1 MSPGKKNLYK
11 SQISLA
17 RWRNENLSSADQK
30 KVIACALQLL
40 CNSPSVGCFC
50 TPVTLSETFLSFF
63 FFLCLSIH
71 GYPGLSQRQHNDL
84 LCASFF
90 WIHQRVCHL
99 VWHLWLLL
107 MSQAWNT
114 PSAVLFSY
122 CWKPLEVHLQSAAA
136 QAWHTMVGVYIW
148 IWEYCPLKLVGRS

>member
-1 MSPGKKNLYK
+1 MSPGKKNLDK

-63 FFLCLSIH
+63 FF
-71 GYPGLSQRQHNDL
+71 
-84 LCASFF
+84 CAS
-90 WIHQRVCHL
+90 VS
-99 VWHLWLLL
+99 
-107 MSQAWNT
+107 MATQASVSVSIMIYSVL
-114 PSAVLFSY
+114 PSF
-122 CWKPLEVHLQSAAA
+122 E
-136 QAWHTMVGVYIW
+136 YIS
-148 IWEYCPLKLVGRS
+148 VSVT